1 MGNVVETKV
10 VIGVETKNATEGI
23 DKVSDSVDN
32 AADKFENL
40 SMGAEG
46 AKTVLDEATGGLA
59 SRVTNVVKGLGAMG
73 KSAFRAFKTAVQG
86 ANAMKVALISTG
98 IGAIVAAVGT
108 LVAYWDDIVGY
119 FGEGTEEAERQ
130 GEAVQEAVDKVNKL
144 AEAFDRYN
152 ESVHS
157 AEISAETNI
166 TTLERYAEWA
176 QATYLAEETRIMAL
190 EKLKAAGI
198 ETDDININNA
208 ESLQELNWR
217 IGQNIEV
224 MERRAKA
231 QAAQTYLEQEM
242 AKLERLQEYEDTYI
256 EKTREQYAELENMRG
271 RFGYTDADID
281 QAKYDL
287 MMENNTKQIQNYEA
301 LQKQKEKVT
310 KATKEYNKQL
320 NDLIVAEVIVNKNVV
335 EQKKNAEAKAKA
347 DREAAQAL
355 KEKIAEEEIAAQ
367 LYEDLIRTSKEVEL
381 AEAAALQEA
390 MSMALDAI
398 YQEQLTAKDQELNAI
413 SDKYY
418 QLEQYY
424 IDDAETLKFLE
435 EQKQKDIQE
444 IQDRYRKEKDKK
456 DKEQRDKDLA
466 DDKELEEAKQK
477 LALDGIGAL
486 NAIAQAALEG
496 NDKRA
501 RLAFRINKALS
512 LSQAIM
518 STSQAV
524 TAALAQ
530 TTDPSPTQSLRFANA
545 ALAGAQGLAQIIAIT
560 RQQFNPEGGA
570 AGGGAASV
578 PRPSVSRPALRFDA
592 QGINSSIGLDQSPNL
607 GNQIAESLTG
617 NPIKAYVVSQEVQTQ
632 AKMNRK
638 IRETATIG

>member
-10 VIGVETKNATEGI
+10 VIGVETKDATKGI

-59 SRVTNVVKGLGAMG
+59 TRVTNVVKGVRAMG
-73 KSAFRAFKTAVQG
+73 RSFFTAFRAAITG
-86 ANAMKVALISTG
+86 ASGLKKALFATG
-98 IGAIVAAVGT
+98 IGIIVAAVGT
-108 LVAYWDDIVGY
+108 LIAYWEEIAAWFGY
-119 FGEGTEEAERQ
+119 STEKAEEATDQTEELTDETSNLKEETEKVKQAQEDYNKALR
-130 GEAVQEAVDKVNKL
+130 EAKGAAKANATSLGVYLKAVKDVT
-144 AEAFDRYN
+144 A
-152 ESVHS
+152 
-157 AEISAETNI
+157 
-166 TTLERYAEWA
+166 
-176 QATYLAEETRIMAL
+176 AEEDRLFAL
-190 EKLKAAGI
+190 DKLKEAGI
-198 ETDDININNA
+198 ITEDVDLANA
-208 ESLQELNWR
+208 ESLGLLNER
-217 IGQNIEV
+217 VEKNIELTYARAQANAAAQYLEKEMIRLYEV
-224 MERRAKA
+224 QAETAQLRQDLQETFGDNTGYLADFFGGAAESGQMDNINRAKAIYKEALETLIPLEGENAEEQEKVVEKLERRA
-231 QAAQTYLEQEM
+231 
-242 AKLERLQEYEDTYI
+242 
-256 EKTREQYAELENMRG
+256 
-271 RFGYTDADID
+271 
-281 QAKYDL
+281 
-287 MMENNTKQIQNYEA
+287 NTEEA
-301 LQKQKEKVT
+301 VT
-310 KATKEYNKQL
+310 
-320 NDLIVAEVIVNKNVV
+320 
-335 EQKKNAEAKAKA
+335 
-347 DREAAQAL
+347 QAL
-355 KEKIAEEEIAAQ
+355 KDRISAEQSEMI
-367 LYEDLIRTSKEVEL
+367 S
-381 AEAAALQEA
+381 
-390 MSMALDAI
+390 MSQALDAL
-398 YQEQLTAKDQELNAI
+398 YQEQLTAEEKELNAVA
-413 SDKYY
+413 DKYY
-418 QLEQYY
+418 QLQQYY
-424 IDDAETLKFLE
+424 VDDAETMKFLE
-435 EQKQKDIQE
+435 EQKQKDIQD
-444 IQDRYRKEKDKK
+444 IQDKYREDREKKNDAEI
-456 DKEQRDKDLA
+456 DKEIANNK
-466 DDKELEEAKQK
+466 KLEKAKQQ

-560 RQQFNPEGGA
+560 RQQFNPSGGA

-578 PRPSVSRPALRFDA
+578 PRPSATRPALRFDA